1 MKGKITISTAMIL
14 AATSAFSGTEKNIEL
29 DDSFE
34 VSQEIQDELDQ
45 LFQSKVVHDKLS
57 EDFSA
62 LVHSLKDDDIVLF
75 EKYFSEYT
83 GGEGKEI
90 ANQDSTYRGWGTNVQ
105 SCYSNCYTN
114 CHSACHRA
122 CHGSRSWR

>member
-45 LFQSKVVHDKLS
+45 LFQSKAVHDKLS
-57 EDFSA
+57 EDFSG
-62 LVHSLKDDDIVLF
+62 LIRSLKNEDVVLF
-75 EKYFSEYT
+75 KKYFSDYT
-83 GGEGKEI
+83 DKEGTEV
-90 ANQDSTYRGWGTNVQ
+90 ANADSTYRSSATNTR
-105 SCYSNCYTN
+105 SCYSNCYSN
-114 CHSACHRA
+114 CHSA